1 METVSVEV
9 GAQSERNHMDMEI
22 YFPGGKRVFADY
34 GGFTIETDQPAAGG
48 GENSAPAPFD
58 LFLASIGTCAGIYAL
73 GFMQQRGLDPAS
85 SKLIMRSHRDA
96 AAGLVS
102 GIDLELHLPA
112 DFPEKYRDAVV
123 NAMNLCTVKKHLHQ
137 PPAFRSPRWSRDGRR
152 LRPQHAGRLEDPARL
167 AALPQA
173 AVVSLLRLDG
183 DETVVD
189 YGAGTGVYTVAV
201 AAAVPAVA

>member
-9 GAQSERNHMDMEI
+9 GAQSERNHMDMTI

-73 GFMQQRGLDPAS
+73 GFMQQRGLDPAG
-85 SKLIMRSHRDA
+85 SKLMMSTRRDA

-112 DFPEKYRDAVV
+112 DFPEKYRDAIV

-137 PPAFRSPRWSRDGRR
+137 PPAF
-152 LRPQHAGRLEDPARL
+152 EITTM
-167 AALPQA
+167 AA
-173 AVVSLLRLDG
+173 
-183 DETVVD
+183 
-189 YGAGTGVYTVAV
+189 
-201 AAAVPAVA
+201 